1 MRDAAAWLSQPPA
14 GLARHVRLF
23 STRSRMQQLALYV
36 KQPCTSV
43 VFDCHS
49 AAALAPK
56 PDEQEEEEEASRVV
70 PRKARKDKR
79 SGAMIEAMARDAAR
93 RHAPHEPEGVAAPKR
108 KKKKTGASGGGM
120 QLSIVYDE

>member
-1 MRDAAAWLSQPPA
+1 MRDATAWLSQLPT
-14 GLARHVRLF
+14 GLDRHVRLF
-23 STRSRMQQLALYV
+23 STRSRVQQLALYV

-43 VFDCHS
+43 AFDCHS
-49 AAALAPK
+49 AVALAPQ
-56 PDEQEEEEEASRVV
+56 PDEQDVEEAPRLA

-108 KKKKTGASGGGM
+108 KKKKTTVASGGGL